1 MKHRLLL
8 ARSLINNPELLI
20 LDEPTTGLDPRS
32 RHSVWDKL
40 NQLKAK
46 GTTLVLTTHYMEEA
60 EKLCDRVA
68 IMDLGKIVA
77 IDTPTNLI
85 AMHGGN
91 LEDVYL
97 KLTGRKLI
105 GDRLEIKR
113 ALRVWQRH
121 LTVYTKLYKSSF
133 ALNFAEPILYLTAMG
148 LGLGAFVTQ
157 INGMPYINFIAPGI
171 IASSSMFAVIYEC
184 TYGTYVRIVFQKT
197 FDAILATPV
206 GIDDLIAGEM
216 IWGATKSIL
225 YGTTIIIVI
234 SIFGLVASPLI
245 VLVIPLLF
253 ISGLIFAEI
262 SLIVVAKVP
271 GIDSFNYF
279 YTLVMT
285 PMFLFSGIFFPL
297 DSMPPIVT
305 QIAFFTPL
313 YHLVN
318 ICRSF
323 ALGQI
328 TAPVIDIIWIIVVVV
343 ILAPYPFRLM
353 RKHILK

>member
-1 MKHRLLL
+1 V
-8 ARSLINNPELLI
+8 N
-20 LDEPTTGLDPRS
+20 
-32 RHSVWDKL
+32 V
-40 NQLKAK
+40 
-46 GTTLVLTTHYMEEA
+46 
-60 EKLCDRVA
+60 
-68 IMDLGKIVA
+68 
-77 IDTPTNLI
+77 
-85 AMHGGN
+85 
-91 LEDVYL
+91 
-97 KLTGRKLI
+97 
-105 GDRLEIKR
+105 KR
-113 ALRVWQRH
+113 AFRVWQRH

-148 LGLGAFVTQ
+148 LGLGAFVSN
-157 INGMPYINFIAPGI
+157 IKGMPYINFIAPGI
-171 IASSSMFAVIYEC
+171 IASSSMFAAIYEC

-234 SIFGLVASPLI
+234 ALFGLVSSPLI

-297 DSMPPIVT
+297 DGMPPIIEK
-305 QIAFFTPL
+305 IAFFTPL

-318 ICRSF
+318 ICRAF
-323 ALGQI
+323 ALGQT
-328 TAPVIDIIWIIVVVV
+328 TAPVADIAWIMVAVI

-353 RKHILK
+353 RKNIIK

>member
-1 MKHRLLL
+1 MK
-8 ARSLINNPELLI
+8 
-20 LDEPTTGLDPRS
+20 
-32 RHSVWDKL
+32 V
-40 NQLKAK
+40 
-46 GTTLVLTTHYMEEA
+46 
-60 EKLCDRVA
+60 
-68 IMDLGKIVA
+68 
-77 IDTPTNLI
+77 
-85 AMHGGN
+85 
-91 LEDVYL
+91 
-97 KLTGRKLI
+97 
-105 GDRLEIKR
+105 KR

-148 LGLGAFVTQ
+148 LGLGAFVKE
-157 INGMPYINFIAPGI
+157 IKGMPYINFIAPGI

-197 FDAILATPV
+197 FEAILATPV
-206 GIDDLIAGEM
+206 NIDDLIAGEM
-216 IWGATKSIL
+216 IWGATKSVM

-234 SIFGLVASPLI
+234 SLFGLVASPLI

-253 ISGLIFAEI
+253 ITGIIFAEI

-297 DSMPPIVT
+297 DSMPSIVT
-305 QIAFFTPL
+305 KIAFFTPL

-323 ALGQI
+323 SSGNVSH
-328 TAPVIDIIWIIVVVV
+328 VIGDLIWLLIVAS

-353 RKHILK
+353 RKRVIH

>member
-1 MKHRLLL
+1 M
-8 ARSLINNPELLI
+8 
-20 LDEPTTGLDPRS
+20 
-32 RHSVWDKL
+32 
-40 NQLKAK
+40 LK
-46 GTTLVLTTHYMEEA
+46 V
-60 EKLCDRVA
+60 
-68 IMDLGKIVA
+68 
-77 IDTPTNLI
+77 
-85 AMHGGN
+85 
-91 LEDVYL
+91 
-97 KLTGRKLI
+97 
-105 GDRLEIKR
+105 KR

-197 FDAILATPV
+197 FDAILATPIN
-206 GIDDLIAGEM
+206 IDDLIAGEM
-216 IWGATKSIL
+216 IWGATKSVL

-234 SIFGLVASPLI
+234 SLFGLVASPLI

-253 ISGLIFAEI
+253 ITGLIFAEI
-262 SLIVVAKVP
+262 SLVVVAKVP

-297 DSMPPIVT
+297 NSMPPIVT
-305 QIAFFTPL
+305 KIAFFTPL

-323 ALGQI
+323 AMGQV
-328 TAPVIDIIWIIVVVV
+328 TAPAIDIVWILVVA
-343 ILAPYPFRLM
+343 IFLAPYPFRLM